1 MIKNLD
7 QANKVQQRRID
18 SENRGY
24 AKAVRR
30 FVQRNHNNDYRNI
43 MAGLPAYWGPK
54 REVKPD
60 EVFDMW
66 ALPGL

>member
-1 MIKNLD
+1 MVKNLD
-7 QANKVQQRRID
+7 QANKIQQHRID
-18 SENRGY
+18 SEKRGY

-30 FVQRNHNNDYRNI
+30 FVQRNHKNDYRNV

-60 EVFDMW
+60 EVFDIW
-66 ALPGL
+66 ALPWL